1 MLLQLAAQSSA
12 PAAPTHK
19 QSTAANVEAVTSHLA
34 RARSPRSPS
43 RTQLAAGESPLVG
56 RDRLASPPAKNDD
69 SYSETF
75 DSYTR
80 TDDVSDKSDAA
91 TKKTDTKKH
100 QGM

>member
-1 MLLQLAAQSSA
+1 MFLKLAAQSSA

-19 QSTAANVEAVTSHLA
+19 QSTAANVEAVTSRPT
-34 RARSPRSPS
+34 RAPSPRSPS
-43 RTQLAAGESPLVG
+43 RTQLVAGESPLVG

-80 TDDVSDKSDAA
+80 TDDVSDKSEVP
-91 TKKTDTKKH
+91 TKKTDVNK
-100 QGM
+100 QQSM